1 MKKLKE
7 GKVSNMNKFKAGD
20 TVKILRGELQ
30 GEIGEVILYYV
41 NAIAFPYIVLFDK
54 DINQINPT
62 GTIRKTIELAGY
74 DYRKCYIFDAH
85 ELQLMEGKKTENIK
99 SLLKSGDTVVL
110 RNGDECK
117 VFLDYETKHY
127 GRGIISS
134 VIKNYFNALIEYDRQ
149 LIHGISQD
157 LDIVQIYR
165 PRCDSNVMSTDLYDY
180 YLVWKRKEVKEMTME
195 EICEALGYEVKIKK
209 EDE

>member
-1 MKKLKE
+1 
-7 GKVSNMNKFKAGD
+7 MNKFKAGD
-20 TVKILRGELQ
+20 TVKILKGELQ

-62 GTIRKTIELAGY
+62 GTIRKAIELAGY

-180 YLVWKRKEVKEMTME
+180 YLVWKRKEVKEMTMK
-195 EICEALGYEVKIKK
+195 EICDALGYEVKVKK
-209 EDE
+209 GDE

>member
-1 MKKLKE
+1 
-7 GKVSNMNKFKAGD
+7 MNKFKAGD
-20 TVKILRGELQ
+20 TVKILKGELQ

-62 GTIRKTIELAGY
+62 GTIRKAIELAGY
-74 DYRKCYIFDAH
+74 DYRKCYIFNAH

-127 GRGIISS
+127 GRELFP
-134 VIKNYFNALIEYDRQ
+134 VL
-149 LIHGISQD
+149 
-157 LDIVQIYR
+157 
-165 PRCDSNVMSTDLYDY
+165 
-180 YLVWKRKEVKEMTME
+180 
-195 EICEALGYEVKIKK
+195 
-209 EDE
+209 

>member
-1 MKKLKE
+1 
-7 GKVSNMNKFKAGD
+7 MNKFKAGD
-20 TVKILRGELQ
+20 TVKILKGELQ

-62 GTIRKTIELAGY
+62 GTIRKAIELAGY

-85 ELQLMEGKKTENIK
+85 ELQLMEGKKAENIK

-180 YLVWKRKEVKEMTME
+180 YLVWKRKEVKEMTMK

>member
-1 MKKLKE
+1 
-7 GKVSNMNKFKAGD
+7 MNKFKAGD
-20 TVKILRGELQ
+20 TVKILKGELQ

-62 GTIRKTIELAGY
+62 GTIRKAIELAGY

-165 PRCDSNVMSTDLYDY
+165 PRCDSSVMSTDLYDY
-180 YLVWKRKEVKEMTME
+180 YLVWKRKEIKEMTMR
-195 EICEALGYEVKIKK
+195 EICDALGYEVKIKK
-209 EDE
+209 GDE